1 MVREEL
7 EYLLKKDFIT
17 AEEDLEMR
25 MWGLKLGS
33 FLVFLRAHSTRLGS
47 FMKSRV
53 LRVVT
58 GELWVDL
65 LVLGEEFLGGLG
77 FLGVVVGSYDR
88 ILASLDSKTRVGK
101 LKGGDPGIMR
111 EWPMAILRRS
121 HG

>member
-33 FLVFLRAHSTRLGS
+33 LLVCLRAHSTRLGS